1 MLCVKMYVIGS
12 ILVLYQPK
20 GGINMNDIVRAF
32 DGLPWIVKLIL
43 ALPGIDGIAW
53 GIYRIAKGVSTNNGV
68 MIIVGIIWLFVG
80 FFLFWIIDMFTLL
93 TTKEVTF
100 FA

>member
-1 MLCVKMYVIGS
+1 MK
-12 ILVLYQPK
+12 
-20 GGINMNDIVRAF
+20 DIVKFF

-53 GIYRIAKGVSTNNGV
+53 GIYRIAKGLHKNDTV
-68 MIIVGIIWLFVG
+68 MVIVGIVWLFVG
-80 FFLFWIIDMFTLL
+80 SFLLWIIDMFSIL
-93 TTKEVTF
+93 TQKKPTV

>member
-1 MLCVKMYVIGS
+1 MKGIVKF
-12 ILVLYQPK
+12 
-20 GGINMNDIVRAF
+20 F

-53 GIYRIAKGVSTNNGV
+53 GIYRIAKGLDKKDMGILIAGIVWILVGWAILWIVDIVT
-68 MIIVGIIWLFVG
+68 IILNKKPTI
-80 FFLFWIIDMFTLL
+80 
-93 TTKEVTF
+93 

>member
-1 MLCVKMYVIGS
+1 MK
-12 ILVLYQPK
+12 
-20 GGINMNDIVRAF
+20 DIVKFF

-53 GIYRIAKGVSTNNGV
+53 GIYRIAKGLDRNDAV
-68 MIIVGIIWLFVG
+68 MVIAGIVWLFVG
-80 FFLFWIIDMFTLL
+80 FFLFWIIDMFTIF
-93 TTKEVTF
+93 TQKKPTV

>member
-1 MLCVKMYVIGS
+1 
-12 ILVLYQPK
+12 
-20 GGINMNDIVRAF
+20 MNDIVRFF

-53 GIYRIAKGVSTNNGV
+53 GIYRIAKGVSKNDGL
-68 MIIVGIIWLFVG
+68 MIIVGLIWLFAG
-80 FFLFWIIDMFTLL
+80 FFILWIIDMFTLL
-93 TTKEVTF
+93 TAKQVTF